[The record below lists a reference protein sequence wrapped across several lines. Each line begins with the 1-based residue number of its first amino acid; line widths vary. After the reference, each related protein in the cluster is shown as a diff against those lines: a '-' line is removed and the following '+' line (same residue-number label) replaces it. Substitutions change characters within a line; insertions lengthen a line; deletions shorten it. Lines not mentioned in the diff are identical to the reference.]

1 MASIDLTRIFLQ
13 LRSSASSAFVNFGE
27 DDNETLLQNDFKTT
41 DMNFPKWINVND
53 ELNRKNESHTKL
65 ITQLKS
71 AQESYL
77 STPLNFEE
85 TDKQRFD
92 DNYEL
97 CLKLSELLM
106 SNLTWSERKLKEFD
120 NFRKKNSRT
129 LSYREKSMMQNVH
142 NSHVE
147 ILQTRTSEFTKQQN
161 SFKERLDK
169 KNLLK
174 TNSINGPLKESSTF
188 FSIDDS
194 EPSEDTIQRQM
205 MLDKSIEIRE
215 AAIGNVQKD
224 VYELNVLF
232 KEVAKMVVEQGS
244 VLDRID
250 YNIDLTADRVEQG
263 HEELV
268 KAREYQKKN
277 KKICVIMTEA
287 GIVLFLFLL
296 LVFRNF

>member
-27 DDNETLLQNDFKTT
+27 DDNETLLQNEFKTT
-41 DMNFPKWINVND
+41 DMAFPKWISVND

-129 LSYREKSMMQNVH
+129 LSYREKSILQNVH

-147 ILQTRTSEFTKQQN
+147 ILQIRTSEFTKQQN

-174 TNSINGPLKESSTF
+174 TNSINGTLKENSTF

-194 EPSEDTIQRQM
+194 EPSQDTIQRQM

-215 AAIGNVQKD
+215 AAIGSVQKD

-250 YNIDLTADRVEQG
+250 YNL
-263 HEELV
+263 
-268 KAREYQKKN
+268 K
-277 KKICVIMTEA
+277 
-287 GIVLFLFLL
+287 
-296 LVFRNF
+296 VFQNCD